1 MSRNRSFREL
11 LKFNDLTSRN
21 TPLNEFRK
29 VEKILINRY
38 FFNSLGRNS
47 DESNSS
53 SFCVHGS
60 GQENGNSKMI
70 KNQIGSVCPN
80 HQIDWLGHQ
89 YFEQLSR
96 RVELYVVL
104 RPLRLSLKYSRD
116 KQL

>member
-1 MSRNRSFREL
+1 MCRNRSFREL
-11 LKFNDLTSRN
+11 FKFNGLTTRN
-21 TPLNEFRK
+21 TPLKEFRK

-38 FFNSLGRNS
+38 FLLTRLEGTQMNQIHPLLYGS
-47 DESNSS
+47 D
-53 SFCVHGS
+53 
-60 GQENGNSKMI
+60 QRNGNSKMI